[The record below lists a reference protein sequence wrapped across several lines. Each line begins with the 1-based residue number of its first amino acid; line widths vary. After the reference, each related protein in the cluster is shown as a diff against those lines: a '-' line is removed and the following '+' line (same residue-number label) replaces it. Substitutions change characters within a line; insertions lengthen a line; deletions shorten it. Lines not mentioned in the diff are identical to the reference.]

1 MTCKREKET
10 FLVLFFIMEFRLSSQ
25 LRTNH
30 KKVPEMT
37 QLKNTNTNLKR
48 TLGLTSLIAIC
59 VGVVVGQGPLI
70 TILQGVGINPSA
82 FFVAMFVAFV
92 LTLGYVFTFTELTLM
107 MPKAGGISTYT
118 EVAVGHLP
126 AIIVTIAG
134 YLGIA
139 VFAGAADLFLLDYV
153 MDVLYPDTFTR
164 FGLWVYLI
172 IIILNILGIEVFAS
186 VQNLLAFIMLGA
198 LFIIGFTGVT
208 SSEVQDIPFANILSG
223 FGSLDWSVLSL
234 TVLALWAFLG
244 MEFVCPLIEETKQP
258 EKNLP
263 KAMIISCFILLLVYG
278 LVALAGY
285 HKVPGKELVESSIP
299 HWVLVKSVLGDNSRL
314 FMAVIAITAAATCF
328 STGIASIS
336 RMMYGMAKNHQLPSV
351 FGLLHPKFKTPW
363 FGILFPCSLA
373 IALYV
378 IFQDSQN
385 VVILMMISSATIFL
399 LVYIMAHVDLIILRK
414 KYPQLHRSYR
424 SPLYPILQILGI
436 IGMIY
441 LIFNNSPS
449 PEMTKDVYLNAGLFV
464 GTVTIYAVFWIKFKM
479 KKQFFKGEPIEKI
492 H

>member
-1 MTCKREKET
+1 M
-10 FLVLFFIMEFRLSSQ
+10 SQ
-25 LRTNH
+25 
-30 KKVPEMT
+30 P
-37 QLKNTNTNLKR
+37 TNTNNALKR

-70 TILQGVGINPSA
+70 TVLQGVGINPSA
-82 FFVAMFVAFV
+82 FIIAMLIAFV

-107 MPKAGGISTYT
+107 MPKAGGISAYT
-118 EVAVGHLP
+118 EVAIGHLP

-153 MDVLYPDTFTR
+153 MDVLYPDTFNR
-164 FGLWVYLI
+164 FGLWVYAI

-198 LFIIGFTGVT
+198 LFIIGFTGVS
-208 SSEVQDIPFANILSG
+208 SSEAQDISFANLISG

-244 MEFVCPLIEETKQP
+244 MEFVCPLVEETKQP

-285 HKVPGKELVESSIP
+285 HKVPGNELVESSIP
-299 HWVLVKSVLGDNSRL
+299 HWVLVKSIFGENARL

-336 RMMYGMAKNHQLPSV
+336 RMMYGMAKNNQLPSV
-351 FGLLHPKFKTPW
+351 FRLLHPKFKTPW
-363 FGILFPCSLA
+363 FGIVFPCSLA
-373 IALYV
+373 IALYL

-385 VVILMMISSATIFL
+385 VIILLMISCSAIFL
-399 LVYIMAHVDLIILRK
+399 LVYITAHIDLIILRK
-414 KYPQLHRSYR
+414 RYPEYHRPFR
-424 SPLYPILQILGI
+424 TPFYPVLQILGI

-441 LIFNNSPS
+441 LIINNSPS
-449 PEMTKDVYLNAGLFV
+449 PEMTKSVYLNAGLFV
-464 GTVTIYAVFWIKFKM
+464 GIVSIYAVFWVKFKM
-479 KKQFFKGEPIEKI
+479 KKKFFKAEPIDKI
-492 H
+492 L

>member
-1 MTCKREKET
+1 M
-10 FLVLFFIMEFRLSSQ
+10 SQ
-25 LRTNH
+25 
-30 KKVPEMT
+30 P
-37 QLKNTNTNLKR
+37 KNTSIALKR

-70 TILQGVGINPSA
+70 TVLQGVGINASA
-82 FFVAMFVAFV
+82 FFVAMLIAFV

-153 MDVLYPDTFTR
+153 MDVLYPDTFSR
-164 FGLWVYLI
+164 FGLWVYII

-186 VQNLLAFIMLGA
+186 VQNLLAFIMLAA
-198 LFIIGFTGVT
+198 LLVIGFAGVS
-208 SSEVQDIPFANILSG
+208 SSEVQNIPFDNILSG

-244 MEFVCPLIEETKQP
+244 MEFVCPLVEETKQP

-263 KAMIISCFILLLVYG
+263 KAMIISCFILLVVYG
-278 LVALAGY
+278 LVALSGF
-285 HKVPGKELVESSIP
+285 HKVPGNELVESPIP
-299 HWVLVKSVLGDNSRL
+299 HWVLVKSIFGENARL
-314 FMAVIAITAAATCF
+314 LMAVIAITAAATCF

-336 RMMYGMAKNHQLPSV
+336 RMMYGMGKNNQLPSV
-351 FGLLHPKFKTPW
+351 FRLLHPKFKTPW
-363 FGILFPCSLA
+363 FGILFQCSLA
-373 IALYV
+373 VAVYM

-385 VVILMMISSATIFL
+385 VVILLMISCAAIFL

-414 KYPQLHRSYR
+414 KYPEFRRSYR
-424 SPLYPILQILGI
+424 SPFYPVIQIISI

-441 LIFNNSPS
+441 LIINNSPS

-464 GTVTIYAVFWIKFKM
+464 GIVAIYAIFWIKYKM
-479 KKQFFKGEPIEKI
+479 KKKFFKAEPIDKI
-492 H
+492 L